1 MEGKRPRYLGS
12 LEKTGATVDCDKNE
26 FRLSSSM
33 LLICN
38 SSSMLLICR
47 EAYREFSCNQT
58 QYISRCL
65 SSAKEPLLPV
75 CGALL
80 RKETVCVNIS

>member
-26 FRLSSSM
+26 FRL
-33 LLICN
+33 